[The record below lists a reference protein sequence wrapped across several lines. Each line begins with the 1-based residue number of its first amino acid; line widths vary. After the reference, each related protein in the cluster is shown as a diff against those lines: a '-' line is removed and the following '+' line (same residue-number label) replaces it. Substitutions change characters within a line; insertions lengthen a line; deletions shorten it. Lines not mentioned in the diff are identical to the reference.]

1 MNPASMAELTSTK
14 LNAESHLL
22 LDQPLLRL
30 PFELSRKNF
39 KSAQRQFEHES
50 KAVSSA
56 LKATAN
62 ASLSGRS
69 PTQCLQSLDMMISR
83 MNGLKRKLE
92 KLHEE
97 EKVLHQHSRKRIQHL
112 QHLYQ
117 IPSLVDVQYDQWS
130 RVRLNRLM
138 ADYLLRVGYTETAKA
153 LARDTDI
160 EELVDLDVFVQCHA
174 IEKSLLEGSTQECLA
189 WCIEHKPMMKKTRL
203 EFELRLQQYIEL
215 RRNGQLL
222 EARQHAQKHIAPYT
236 DIHGQEVYQASG
248 LLAYPPD
255 TETEPYKVKP
265 GLPQPKQYWID
276 IIWCFAGH
284 VLIRSLELPLRH
296 LCFNPSRA
304 FLTPRRPTSPH
315 CSVCR
320 SLGIENTL
328 LPLQVC
334 KQQLQRP
341 LADEFRVSDL
351 LHGIKRAGA
360 ESAICAPHEESCG
373 K

>member
-22 LDQPLLRL
+22 LVSDLSRPQSNPQTNHEKRRDSKLSNQIKDQPLLRL

-189 WCIEHKPMMKKTRL
+189 WCIEHKPMMKKMSVRDPHSSC
-203 EFELRLQQYIEL
+203 F
-215 RRNGQLL
+215 
-222 EARQHAQKHIAPYT
+222 
-236 DIHGQEVYQASG
+236 
-248 LLAYPPD
+248 LA
-255 TETEPYKVKP
+255 
-265 GLPQPKQYWID
+265 
-276 IIWCFAGH
+276 
-284 VLIRSLELPLRH
+284 
-296 LCFNPSRA
+296 
-304 FLTPRRPTSPH
+304 
-315 CSVCR
+315 
-320 SLGIENTL
+320 
-328 LPLQVC
+328 
-334 KQQLQRP
+334 
-341 LADEFRVSDL
+341 FRV
-351 LHGIKRAGA
+351 
-360 ESAICAPHEESCG
+360 
-373 K
+373 